1 MARALAENFPMVTAG
16 AEVEMAADDLAAT
29 IAANVFRLRDEAH
42 MSQQALAEAAKLSL
56 SIVSQLERGKDP
68 RYSTLRAIAGV
79 FGVKVKDLTGEG

>member
-1 MARALAENFPMVTAG
+1 MVTAG

-56 SIVSQLERGKDP
+56 SIVSQLERGKVKDP